1 MFSASEWGKRMRVVA
16 EEPWSWFLFEDDGK
30 LFLDVLVENGA
41 ISFAA
46 TAEFNPEQAARYARE
61 GIGYLNDL
69 SSEMRHK
76 ALMRQWSEPPLP
88 PDWAQRSVAAVH
100 EWRKRRGG

>member
-1 MFSASEWGKRMRVVA
+1 MRVIA

-41 ISFAA
+41 ISFGA
-46 TAEFNPEQAARYARE
+46 TCELSPEQAERYRQE
-61 GIGYLNDL
+61 GIGYLNGL
-69 SSEMRHK
+69 SSAMRHQ

-88 PDWAQRSVAAVH
+88 PGWAKRSVAAVH
-100 EWRKRRGG
+100 EWRMRRGE